1 MLPDAGTNTPVV
13 VNGCLTSV
21 TSGPV
26 SMNER
31 GAEEHYND
39 LLEFLRVKLE
49 LSDALLLQQPH
60 SSHVIGHM
68 MSLKRLQ

>member
-1 MLPDAGTNTPVV
+1 
-13 VNGCLTSV
+13 
-21 TSGPV
+21 
-26 SMNER
+26 MNER